1 MSDAEFGRAVMRI
14 VSIDAAMSEQ
24 GWEALLSGWHAGVLA
39 QAIGHGRRGYRR
51 IVLSPAGEPVGPL
64 AKAARERW
72 RRLCATK
79 GVDPDDAAAAAHIL
93 EELGLLVEH
102 RWALV
107 FRLMGIAEPMPSAV
121 DHPALDP
128 ETRRAA
134 AVAMQLFRV
143 RGRVGQLVDA
153 GDGVH
158 TAASMA
164 ALASEA
170 GTDQATLRLLFAE
183 GGGWHVTE
191 GPDGVRLEQLTSE
204 ELQEMLDAVDE
215 A

>member
-1 MSDAEFGRAVMRI
+1 MRI

-24 GWEALLSGWHAGVLA
+24 GWEALLSGWHLGVLA
-39 QAIGHGRRGYRR
+39 QAIGGSRRSYRR
-51 IVLSPAGEPVGPL
+51 IVVPASGEPVGPL

-72 RRLCATK
+72 RRLAAAK
-79 GVDPDDAAAAAHIL
+79 GVGPDDPAAAARIL
-93 EELGLLVEH
+93 DELGLLVER
-102 RWALV
+102 RWILLFKLMAL
-107 FRLMGIAEPMPSAV
+107 ADPMPSAV
-121 DHPALDP
+121 DHPDLDP

-170 GTDQATLRLLFAE
+170 GTDEATLRLLFAE
-183 GGGWHVTE
+183 GGGWRVTE

-204 ELQEMLDAVDE
+204 ELQAMLDAVDE